1 MRESKKEKTRNA
13 ILDASQQLFAKYG
26 YNNVN
31 MPAIS
36 AHAGIAVGTTYN
48 YFASKGEILLELI
61 TSSSVSI
68 KSEYD
73 ISAESKT
80 DVKNSIIEVITNHLD
95 FITDIDKSTW
105 KVVMTILANEDL
117 DMNDMKY
124 RFINF
129 DETYLNDLKDYLNL
143 KEKYY
148 KCDISSLINTV
159 YSLLIGIT
167 IRYFYAEMSANDYK
181 LQVKEQ
187 LNMIL

>member
-105 KVVMTILANEDL
+105 KIVMTILANEDV
-117 DMNDMKY
+117 DMNDMKNK
-124 RFINF
+124 FINF
-129 DETYLNDLKDYLNL
+129 DDKYLNDLKDYLDL

-148 KCDISSLINTV
+148 KCDTSSLINTI
-159 YSLLIGIT
+159 YNLLIGIT
-167 IRYFYAEMSANDYK
+167 IRYFYGEMLAKEYK
-181 LQVKEQ
+181 LQVYEQ
-187 LNMIL
+187 LNIIL